1 MAHKKVL
8 LISPTEII
16 SQSPIQDNID
26 EKILAK
32 TLSTVQETGLRQILG
47 TTLYSGL
54 TDAVYFNIV
63 SGTTIPQLY
72 SDLLSVSKPYLIAK
86 TTSDFLIFNQYKIT
100 NKGVLKL
107 NDNTANNLSEGDLQA
122 VKDYFDNLISTYKQD
137 VIDFLSE
144 ANLIDRENDIQ
155 IGSEA
160 SGWYLGVPVDI
171 CEVPN
176 ESPVINVDDYI
187 TLPVGS
193 FTYSQIGELR
203 NVLLISG
210 EEIISQSVIQD
221 NVDVKLLAKTISLVQ
236 DVYLK
241 DILTPTLYFGLLD
254 ATNKFIQ
261 SGTTIPQL
269 YVDLTLFVKPYLINK
284 TVAEFLVP
292 NEYKV
297 TSKGILKLSDTT
309 AVPIVEADLQAVKD
323 YYDNISTTYKRSL
336 LEFLNDNDLV
346 GGCNNDST
354 ITSDA
359 TGWYLGNDYL
369 VGIDMIP
376 ISSGGGS
383 GGSGSTITSI
393 TFVGDVLTINTTTS
407 SYPVTINNFS
417 SLTATTFYGDGSNLT
432 GINTSSGDYLPLSGG
447 TVSGNTIFQSGVTG
461 NTLTSVLDGSFNGIR
476 IGKGRNETSNLFN
489 LGIGNQTFNT
499 GTTGQQNTAVG
510 YFSLRNLTGGSFN
523 SAYGLYSM
531 NDSISSSNNTAIGYE
546 SLRYNNG
553 SQNTAIGFQSL
564 QNEGQSTGN
573 TATYNTAN
581 GYRAGRFISSG
592 SFNTIFGAT
601 AMLNQTTGSGN
612 TVGGYAALGGDVN
625 SSSTDNVALG
635 YAALR
640 LNSSGSGNVA
650 LGYGAGENEL
660 GSNKLYIHNNN
671 SSTPLIGGDFS
682 TGEVIINSGLTVTGL
697 SGATNRMVIADT
709 NGKLSTQDI
718 PTGGGGGT
726 LYYLNLSNEQTPYR
740 EFSPI
745 PTTAAQQTTGV
756 TMNGNSFATIAQ
768 FLTPTNYPNTALIPA
783 GFWSFYLHALK
794 STNNSN
800 FNIFCEVYIRTT
812 GGTET
817 LILTTDP
824 VIIESTSAVMY
835 LTDGFYSGSSINF
848 NDRIL
853 VKVRAENTGNQT
865 HTVTLLTEGSQH
877 YSHAIIP
884 ISSSPTTLNGS
895 GTPNE
900 IAYWVSATTIGSLS
914 TGTYPSLTELT
925 YVKDV
930 TSPIQTQ
937 LNTKISSFNN
947 INILAYQALGST
959 IKGAT
964 LDLGLNRALTTVSHG
979 TSGRFQLTPIYIPVA
994 TTITG
999 VKFMSAVQGVY
1010 TASTYNGI
1018 GFYSYSG
1025 GVGTLLA
1032 NTADDPTMWKQNANV
1047 LVSRNFTGSTPGPVT
1062 VAAGLYYIGSVVN
1075 GNTAQVGSTAPQ
1087 ILGTASMATSMTTYD
1102 FTNSARLVT
1111 HIVSITTSPTTW
1123 NMSSGLAN
1131 GAIYWFGLF

>member
-1 MAHKKVL
+1 MANKKVL

-193 FTYSQIGELR
+193 FTYSQIAELR

-241 DILTPTLYFGLLD
+241 DILSPTLYFGLLD
-254 ATNKFIQ
+254 ATNQFIQ

-336 LEFLNDNDLV
+336 LEFLNDNNLV
-346 GGCNNDST
+346 GGCNSDSQ

-369 VGIDMIP
+369 AGLDVSS
-376 ISSGGGS
+376 ISTGGGTG
-383 GGSGSTITSI
+383 GGSGSTITNI
-393 TFVGDVLTINTTTS
+393 TFVGDVLTIFTTTS
-407 SYPVTINNFS
+407 NYPVVINNFS

-432 GINTSSGDYLPLSGG
+432 GINVSGDYLPLSGG
-447 TVSGNTIFQSGVTG
+447 TVSGDTIFQSGVTG
-461 NTLTSVLDGSFNGIR
+461 NTITSVLDGSFNGIK

-489 LGIGNQTFNT
+489 LGIGVQTFNT
-499 GTTGQQNTAVG
+499 GTTGQQNMAVG
-510 YFSLRNLTGGSFN
+510 YFSLRSLSGGSFN
-523 SAYGLYSM
+523 SAYGLYSL
-531 NDSISSSNNTAIGYE
+531 DASISGSNNAAMGYE

-553 SQNTAIGFQSL
+553 SQNAAIGLQSL
-564 QNEGQSTGN
+564 QNAGISTDN
-573 TATYNTAN
+573 TASFNSAN

-592 SFNTIFGAT
+592 SFNSILGNI
-601 AMLNQTTGSGN
+601 AMANQTTSSGN
-612 TVGGYAALGGDVN
+612 TVMGYAALAGGP
-625 SSSTDNVALG
+625 SSTSNDNVAIG
-635 YAALR
+635 YSALR
-640 LNSSGSGNVA
+640 LNSSGVGNVA
-650 LGYGAGENEL
+650 IGYGAGENEL
-660 GSNKLYIHNNN
+660 GSNKLYINNNN

-682 TGEVIINSGLTVTGL
+682 TGEVIINSGLTITGL

-709 NGKLSTQDI
+709 NGRLSTQDI
-718 PTGGGGGT
+718 PTGGGSAT
-726 LYYLNLSNEQTPYR
+726 VYYLNLSNTQTPYR

-745 PTTAAQQTTGV
+745 PTNASQQTTGV
-756 TMNGNSFATIAQ
+756 TINNGVTATIAE
-768 FLTPTNYPNTALIPA
+768 FLTPTSYPNTVLIPA
-783 GFWSFYLHALK
+783 GIWSFYLHSYK
-794 STNNSN
+794 ENNN
-800 FNIFCEVYIRTT
+800 AKFDIFCEVYIRTT

-824 VIIESTSAVMY
+824 VSVTTNSPNAVMY
-835 LTDGFYSGSSINF
+835 VTDGFYSGSSINF

-853 VKVRAENTGNQT
+853 VKVRATNTGNQS
-865 HTVTLLTEGSQH
+865 HIITLLTEGSQH
-877 YSHAIIP
+877 YSYGQIP
-884 ISSSPTTLNGS
+884 ISSTFNGS

-914 TGTYPSLTELT
+914 TGTYPSLTELS
-925 YVKDV
+925 YVKGA
-930 TSPIQTQ
+930 TSSIQTQ
-937 LNTKISSFNN
+937 LDTKISSFNN

-964 LDLGLNRALTTVSHG
+964 VDLALNRAFINVSHG
-979 TSGRFQLTPIYIPVA
+979 TTGRFQLTPIYIPTP

-999 VKFMSAVQGVY
+999 VKFVSGVQGVF

-1018 GFYSYSG
+1018 GLYSYNTSTG
-1025 GVGTLLA
+1025 AGTLLTG
-1032 NTADDPTMWKQNANV
+1032 TADDPNIWKQTANSI
-1047 LVSRNFTGSTPGPVT
+1047 VSKSFTAATS

-1075 GNTAQVGSTAPQ
+1075 GNTSAGGSTAPS
-1087 ILGTASMATSMTTYD
+1087 IFGTTSINATMSTYD
-1102 FTNSARLVT
+1102 FTNSARYVT
-1111 HIVSITTSPTTW
+1111 HIVSQTTLPSSW
-1123 NMSSGLAN
+1123 NMSSGIAN
-1131 GAIYWFGLF
+1131 PVVFWFSLF

>member
-1 MAHKKVL
+1 MANKKVL

-26 EKILAK
+26 EKLLAK

-72 SDLLSVSKPYLIAK
+72 SDLLAVSKPYLIAK

-137 VIDFLSE
+137 VIDFLSDT
-144 ANLIDRENDIQ
+144 NLIDRNNDIQ
-155 IGSEA
+155 VGSEA

-193 FTYSQIGELR
+193 FTYTQIGELK
-203 NVLLISG
+203 NILLISG

-241 DILTPTLYFGLLD
+241 DILSPTLYFGLLD
-254 ATNKFIQ
+254 ATNQYIQ
-261 SGTTIPQL
+261 SGTTIPQV

-297 TSKGILKLSDTT
+297 TNKGILKLSDTT
-309 AVPIVEADLQAVKD
+309 AIPIVEADLQAVKD

-336 LEFLNDNDLV
+336 LEFLNDNNLV

-369 VGIDMIP
+369 AGIDILP
-376 ISSGGGS
+376 ISSGS
-383 GGSGSTITSI
+383 GGSGATITSI

-407 SYPVTINNFS
+407 SYPVTINNFG

-432 GINTSSGDYLPLSGG
+432 GINTSGGDYLPLSGG
-447 TVSGNTIFQSGVTG
+447 TVSGDTIFQSGVTG
-461 NTLTSVLDGSFNGIR
+461 NTITSVLDGSFNGIR
-476 IGKGRNETSNLFN
+476 IGKGRNETSTLFN

-510 YFSLRNLTGGSFN
+510 YFSLRSLTGGSYN

-531 NDSISSSNNTAIGYE
+531 DGSTNVSNNTAIGYE
-546 SLRYNNG
+546 TLRYNNG

-564 QNEGQSTGN
+564 QNAGQATGN
-573 TATYNTAN
+573 TATYNAAN
-581 GYRAGRFISSG
+581 GYRAGRYLSSG
-592 SFNTIFGAT
+592 SYNTIFGAT

-612 TVGGYAALGGDVN
+612 TVGGYAALGGGVG

-640 LNSSGSGNVA
+640 LNSSGVGNVA
-650 LGYGAGENEL
+650 IGYGAGENEL
-660 GSNKLYIHNNN
+660 GSNKLYINNNN

-682 TGEVIINSGLTVTGL
+682 TGEVIINSGLTITGL

-718 PTGGGGGT
+718 PTGGGSGMV
-726 LYYLNLSNEQTPYR
+726 YYLNLSNTQTPYR

-745 PTTAAQQTTGV
+745 PTTAAEQSTGV
-756 TMNGNSFATIAQ
+756 TINNGVTATIAE
-768 FLTPTNYPNTALIPA
+768 FLTPTSYPNTVLIPS
-783 GFWSFYLHALK
+783 GIWSFYLHSYK
-794 STNNSN
+794 QNNN
-800 FNIFCEVYIRTT
+800 AAFNIFCEVYIRTT

-824 VIIESTSAVMY
+824 VSVTTNSPNAAMY
-835 LTDGFYSGSSINF
+835 VTDGFYSGSSINF

-853 VKVRAENTGNQT
+853 VKVRATNTGNQS
-865 HTVTLLTEGSQH
+865 HIITLLTEGSQH
-877 YSHAIIP
+877 YSHAQIP
-884 ISSSPTTLNGS
+884 ISSTQTFLPPT
-895 GTPNE
+895 
-900 IAYWVSATTIGSLS
+900 V
-914 TGTYPSLTELT
+914 TEAQRLA
-925 YVKDV
+925 
-930 TSPIQTQ
+930 
-937 LNTKISSFNN
+937 ISSPATAL
-947 INILAYQALGST
+947 IVYQTDG
-959 IKGAT
+959 
-964 LDLGLNRALTTVSHG
+964 DE
-979 TSGRFQLTPIYIPVA
+979 
-994 TTITG
+994 
-999 VKFMSAVQGVY
+999 
-1010 TASTYNGI
+1010 
-1018 GFYSYSG
+1018 
-1025 GVGTLLA
+1025 
-1032 NTADDPTMWKQNANV
+1032 
-1047 LVSRNFTGSTPGPVT
+1047 
-1062 VAAGLYYIGSVVN
+1062 GLYINKSFGWV
-1075 GNTAQVGSTAPQ
+1075 Q
-1087 ILGTASMATSMTTYD
+1087 I
-1102 FTNSARLVT
+1102 
-1111 HIVSITTSPTTW
+1111 I
-1123 NMSSGLAN
+1123 
-1131 GAIYWFGLF
+1131 

>member
-1 MAHKKVL
+1 MANKKVL

-26 EKILAK
+26 EKLLAK

-72 SDLLSVSKPYLIAK
+72 SDLLAVSKPYLIAK

-137 VIDFLSE
+137 VIDFLSDT
-144 ANLIDRENDIQ
+144 NLIDRNNDIQ
-155 IGSEA
+155 VGSEA

-193 FTYSQIGELR
+193 FTYTQIGELK
-203 NVLLISG
+203 NILLISG

-241 DILTPTLYFGLLD
+241 DILSPTLYFGLLD
-254 ATNKFIQ
+254 ATNQYIQ
-261 SGTTIPQL
+261 SGTTIPQV

-297 TSKGILKLSDTT
+297 TNKGILKLSDTT
-309 AVPIVEADLQAVKD
+309 AIPIVEADLQAVKD

-336 LEFLNDNDLV
+336 LEFLNDNNLV

-369 VGIDMIP
+369 AGIDILP
-376 ISSGGGS
+376 ISSGS
-383 GGSGSTITSI
+383 GGSGATITSI

-407 SYPVTINNFS
+407 SYPVTINNFG

-432 GINTSSGDYLPLSGG
+432 GINTSGGDYLPLSGG
-447 TVSGNTIFQSGVTG
+447 TVSGDTIFQSGVTG
-461 NTLTSVLDGSFNGIR
+461 NTITSVLDGSFNGIR
-476 IGKGRNETSNLFN
+476 IGKGRNETSTLFN

-510 YFSLRNLTGGSFN
+510 YFSLRSLTGGSYN

-531 NDSISSSNNTAIGYE
+531 DGSTNVSNNTAIGYE
-546 SLRYNNG
+546 TLRYNNG

-564 QNEGQSTGN
+564 QNAGQATGN
-573 TATYNTAN
+573 TATYNAAN
-581 GYRAGRFISSG
+581 GYRAGRYLSSG
-592 SFNTIFGAT
+592 SYNTIFGAT

-612 TVGGYAALGGDVN
+612 TVGGYAALGGGVG

-640 LNSSGSGNVA
+640 LNSSGVGNVA
-650 LGYGAGENEL
+650 IGYGAGENEL
-660 GSNKLYIHNNN
+660 GSNKLYINNNN

-682 TGEVIINSGLTVTGL
+682 TGEVIINSGLTITGL

-718 PTGGGGGT
+718 PTGGGSGMV
-726 LYYLNLSNEQTPYR
+726 YYLNLSNTQTPYR

-745 PTTAAQQTTGV
+745 PTTAAEQSTGV
-756 TMNGNSFATIAQ
+756 TINNGVTATIAE
-768 FLTPTNYPNTALIPA
+768 FLTPTSYPNTVLIPS
-783 GFWSFYLHALK
+783 GIWSFYLHSYK
-794 STNNSN
+794 QNNN
-800 FNIFCEVYIRTT
+800 AAFNIFCEVYIRTT

-824 VIIESTSAVMY
+824 VSVTTNSPNAAMY
-835 LTDGFYSGSSINF
+835 VTDGFYSGSSINF

-853 VKVRAENTGNQT
+853 VKVRATNTGNQS
-865 HTVTLLTEGSQH
+865 HIITLLTEGSQH
-877 YSHAIIP
+877 YSHAQIP
-884 ISSSPTTLNGS
+884 ISSTQTFLPPT
-895 GTPNE
+895 
-900 IAYWVSATTIGSLS
+900 V
-914 TGTYPSLTELT
+914 TEAQRLA
-925 YVKDV
+925 
-930 TSPIQTQ
+930 
-937 LNTKISSFNN
+937 ISSPATG
-947 INILAYQALGST
+947 LMVYQT
-959 IKGAT
+959 
-964 LDLGLNRALTTVSHG
+964 DN
-979 TSGRFQLTPIYIPVA
+979 
-994 TTITG
+994 
-999 VKFMSAVQGVY
+999 
-1010 TASTYNGI
+1010 
-1018 GFYSYSG
+1018 
-1025 GVGTLLA
+1025 
-1032 NTADDPTMWKQNANV
+1032 DE
-1047 LVSRNFTGSTPGPVT
+1047 
-1062 VAAGLYYIGSVVN
+1062 GLYINKSFGWV
-1075 GNTAQVGSTAPQ
+1075 Q
-1087 ILGTASMATSMTTYD
+1087 I
-1102 FTNSARLVT
+1102 
-1111 HIVSITTSPTTW
+1111 I
-1123 NMSSGLAN
+1123 
-1131 GAIYWFGLF
+1131 